1 MSLDINVNAM
11 DYVPRFQ
18 TDLFDE
24 LFKSTKISYLLLFV
38 GIVIA
43 FVVVF
48 AMFGQSSESGGSF
61 VLFIEIALWVV
72 FIYVVGVNIQHMDY
86 NFTAKLQNLFNSDDT
101 QLDIYVTDT
110 LGNKDVSGS
119 TDVSGSNWF
128 SDFWDWFKSK
138 DKETD
143 KTSNGNCDN
152 ITGEVFHI
160 PNNLHSYPEAREICR
175 RYDSRLATYSEVE
188 DAYTKGANWCSY
200 GWSEDQLALFPTQLE
215 IYNTLKK
222 IPGHEHDCGRPGVNG
237 GFIDNVNVRFGVNCY
252 GPKPE
257 PSDED
262 AEYMERLKL
271 SYSPAVDP
279 SELAKIEEE
288 KNKLIISPFNKDK
301 WNI

>member
-18 TDLFDE
+18 TDLFDQ
-24 LFKSTKISYLLLFV
+24 LFTSTKISYLLLFV
-38 GIVIA
+38 GVVIA

-48 AMFGQSSESGGSF
+48 AMFGQSTESGGGSF
-61 VLFIEIALWVV
+61 VLFIEVALWVV
-72 FIYVVGVNIQHMDY
+72 FIYVIVVNIQHMDY
-86 NFTAKLQNLFNSDDT
+86 NFTTKLKDIFNSGLT
-101 QLDIYVTDT
+101 QLDIYVTDA
-110 LGNKDVSGS
+110 SGS
-119 TDVSGSNWF
+119 
-128 SDFWDWFKSK
+128 KSTK
-138 DKETD
+138 DKDTKDKDTNDKDTKEENKTD
-143 KTSNGNCDN
+143 KDTKETKGSCDN

-160 PNNLHSYPEAREICR
+160 PNNLHSYEEARKICSQ
-175 RYDSRLATYSEVE
+175 YDSRLATYSEVE
-188 DAYTKGANWCSY
+188 DAYMKGANWCSY

-215 IYNTLKK
+215 IYNRLKK

-257 PSDED
+257 QTDED

-271 SYSPAVDP
+271 SYSPAIDP
-279 SELAKIEEE
+279 AELAKIEDE
-288 KNKLIISPFNKDK
+288 KNKLIVSPFNKDK